1 MWYPR
6 NHCQI
11 QCPEAFLLC
20 FLQKFYSFMSHIYIF
35 DPLWI
40 NFFNIRVHIC
50 SFIYGYPVLPIPFV
64 DFDICWKDCPF
75 PKFWHPCQ
83 KSFHHIY
90 KGLLSILF
98 HWSIYIFYANTTPPD
113 YCCLVVWFEIS
124 TYEASNFV
132 LFQDCLAIQGPWGF
146 LVDFRGVFFFPIFYK
161 KFHYDFDRDCIESVD
176 HFGQYVYF
184 NNGNS

>member
-1 MWYPR
+1 MDTQFCQYHLLILISVEKIVLSLSFGILVK
-6 NHCQI
+6 NH
-11 QCPEAFLLC
+11 FTT
-20 FLQKFYSFMSHIYIF
+20 
-35 DPLWI
+35 
-40 NFFNIRVHIC
+40 
-50 SFIYGYPVLPIPFV
+50 
-64 DFDICWKDCPF
+64 
-75 PKFWHPCQ
+75 
-83 KSFHHIY
+83 Y